1 MARNWFAGHGRCML
15 NDVKGA
21 LIALKEVLLTMTAL
35 PACPSP
41 VAADLRLASAA
52 VDQLSQRV
60 NVQGPACLPPCSVAF
75 ALALRAFERVEW
87 AASTAAG
94 RHIDGFDK
102 VVIEL
107 KSCAAAK
114 AAAAALAPKEAAS
127 FTACVDAH
135 AKVVS
140 DVRNRVFH
148 STHDVTASMMDAVHS
163 AAEVLRML
171 GHSPESQQLQTSR
184 HDFLMAF
191 RDTCLASP
199 LPAQVANAVCDI
211 ARNCPFF
218 SGAFAPEY
226 APDGSSAVSA
236 PVMSHVLKG
245 SLKAPGISP
254 CDCWSKIA
262 KTDIGAISKALS
274 PLCEAMTRVPRFY
287 SLDACTLR
295 SAVAA
300 DLTACG
306 QAIVAALPAGHQ
318 CGHVLFTDDADGH
331 VRAVQHIA
339 VCRLK
344 HGSYDAACACAS
356 AIGSIMRDDCGST
369 ANKDTKKCIKDW
381 HAASSARVP
390 LLTANADV
398 TETDAFAH
406 VLECDV
412 VSRAVAPA
420 APAPSLH
427 VTVKHGDQEGVQA
440 FVDGFSGECLV
451 DRDRQIAAAV
461 AALQPV
467 ASGTC
472 GPGGMR
478 AALICGP
485 PGTGKSHCGDD
496 VLFKLSKLQAQ
507 RLCMEKVTCRSAA
520 AVTSGLVML
529 GRRMGKTLGVG
540 PDSSA
545 ADVLSSLKKH
555 LAATP
560 CALCQRVDEARPDAA
575 MQVRDHAGRCL
586 QGGSGGGAQAAS
598 CQRPRQRFADHV
610 LLDQNGRRFAK
621 HAGAQSGRSSRA
633 CDGAGMQYFE

>member
-114 AAAAALAPKEAAS
+114 AAAGAFTPKEAAS
-127 FTACVDAH
+127 FTAYIDAH

-140 DVRNRVFH
+140 EVRNRVFH
-148 STHDVTASMMDAVHS
+148 STRDVTASMMDAVHS

-171 GHSPESQQLQTSR
+171 GHVPESQQLQTSR

-245 SLKAPGISP
+245 SLKAPGISA

-306 QAIVAALPAGHQ
+306 QAIVAALPAGHHS
-318 CGHVLFTDDADGH
+318 GHV
-331 VRAVQHIA
+331 
-339 VCRLK
+339 
-344 HGSYDAACACAS
+344 CAS
-356 AIGSIMRDDCGST
+356 AAG
-369 ANKDTKKCIKDW
+369 
-381 HAASSARVP
+381 
-390 LLTANADV
+390 L
-398 TETDAFAH
+398 
-406 VLECDV
+406 
-412 VSRAVAPA
+412 
-420 APAPSLH
+420 
-427 VTVKHGDQEGVQA
+427 
-440 FVDGFSGECLV
+440 
-451 DRDRQIAAAV
+451 IA
-461 AALQPV
+461 
-467 ASGTC
+467 
-472 GPGGMR
+472 
-478 AALICGP
+478 
-485 PGTGKSHCGDD
+485 
-496 VLFKLSKLQAQ
+496 
-507 RLCMEKVTCRSAA
+507 
-520 AVTSGLVML
+520 
-529 GRRMGKTLGVG
+529 
-540 PDSSA
+540 
-545 ADVLSSLKKH
+545 
-555 LAATP
+555 
-560 CALCQRVDEARPDAA
+560 
-575 MQVRDHAGRCL
+575 
-586 QGGSGGGAQAAS
+586 
-598 CQRPRQRFADHV
+598 
-610 LLDQNGRRFAK
+610 
-621 HAGAQSGRSSRA
+621 
-633 CDGAGMQYFE
+633 